1 MNIDDPA
8 TTASRRQLIRK
19 KASLRSIYEEWD
31 SLIRE
36 SLPSEGEVLE
46 VGSGPGFLDNVIT
59 SDVFPLP
66 GLHLA
71 LDARRLPFRSNTLR
85 AIVMVDVL
93 HHISRPREFLSESIR
108 VLQTGGRIIMVEP
121 WVSRWS
127 RFIYVNFHHE
137 PFRPD
142 AETWEFPSGGPLS
155 AANGAL
161 PWMIF
166 ERDRD
171 VFASEFPDLLVIA
184 IRPMM
189 PFRYLLSGG
198 LSKPAL
204 APSWIFPLVRRI
216 ESFMPSM
223 AMFAFIVVERR

>member
-19 KASLRSIYEEWD
+19 KRSLRSIYEEWY

-36 SLPSEGEVLE
+36 SLPPGKVLE
-46 VGSGPGFLDNVIT
+46 VGSGPGFLENVIT

-66 GLHLA
+66 GLDLA
-71 LDARRLPFRSNTLR
+71 LDARQLPFRSHALG

-93 HHISRPREFLSESIR
+93 HHISRPREFLAESVR
-108 VLQTGGRIIMVEP
+108 VLQSGGRIVMVEP

-127 RFIYVNFHHE
+127 RFIYGNFHHE
-137 PFRPD
+137 PFRPG
-142 AETWEFPSGGPLS
+142 AESWEFPSGGPLS

-171 VFASEFPDLLVIA
+171 VFAAEFPELQVIA

-216 ESFMPSM
+216 ERVMPSL
-223 AMFAFIVVERR
+223 AMFAFIVIERR

>member
-1 MNIDDPA
+1 VNIDDPA
-8 TTASRRQLIRK
+8 TTAFRRQLIRK
-19 KASLRSIYEEWD
+19 KASLRSIYEEWY

-36 SLPSEGEVLE
+36 SLPAGKVLE

-66 GLHLA
+66 GLDLA
-71 LDARRLPFRSNTLR
+71 LDARRLPFRSSSLH
-85 AIVMVDVL
+85 AIVLVDVL
-93 HHISRPREFLSESIR
+93 HHIPEPREFLTESVR

-121 WVSRWS
+121 WVSPWS
-127 RFIYVNFHHE
+127 RFIYGNFHHE

-142 AETWEFPSGGPLS
+142 AESWEFPSGGPLS

-166 ERDRD
+166 KRDRD
-171 VFASEFPDLLVIA
+171 VFAAEFPDLRIIT

-204 APSWIFPLVRRI
+204 APSWIFPLVLRI
-216 ESFMPSM
+216 ERLMPSL
-223 AMFAFIVVERR
+223 AMFAFILLERR

>member
-1 MNIDDPA
+1 MNLDDPA
-8 TTASRRQLIRK
+8 TTASRRQLIRR
-19 KASLRSIYEEWD
+19 KASLRSIYEEWY

-36 SLPSEGEVLE
+36 NLPAGKVLE
-46 VGSGPGFLDNVIT
+46 AGSGPGFLDNVIT

-66 GLHLA
+66 GLDLA
-71 LDARRLPFRSNTLR
+71 LDARQLPFRTNSLS
-85 AIVMVDVL
+85 AIVLVDVL
-93 HHISRPREFLSESIR
+93 HHISRPRELLSESIR
-108 VLQTGGRIIMVEP
+108 VLRSGGRIIMVEP
-121 WVSRWS
+121 WVSWWS
-127 RFIYVNFHHE
+127 RFIYGNFHHE
-137 PFRPD
+137 PFKPG
-142 AETWEFPSGGPLS
+142 AESWEFPDGGPLS

-161 PWMIF
+161 PWIIF

-171 VFASEFPDLLVIA
+171 VFAAEFPDLRIVA

-216 ESFMPSM
+216 ERFATSM
-223 AMFAFIVVERR
+223 AMFAFIVIERH